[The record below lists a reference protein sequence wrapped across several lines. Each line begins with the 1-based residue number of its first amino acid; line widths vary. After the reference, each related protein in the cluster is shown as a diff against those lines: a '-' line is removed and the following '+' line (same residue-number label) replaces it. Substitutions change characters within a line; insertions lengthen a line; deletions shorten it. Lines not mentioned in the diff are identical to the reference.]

1 MLNIK
6 RTEEFTAWLSKIKD
20 GLTRRRLARRLE
32 KAETG
37 HLGDIKSVGSGIF
50 EMREHFGPGWRMYY
64 IQRGHLLIIMLG
76 GGNKSTQE
84 ADIAKAISLAATI
97 EEDG

>member
-1 MLNIK
+1 
-6 RTEEFTAWLSKIKD
+6 
-20 GLTRRRLARRLE
+20 
-32 KAETG
+32 
-37 HLGDIKSVGSGIF
+37 
-50 EMREHFGPGWRMYY
+50 MYY

-84 ADIAKAISLAATI
+84 ADIAKAISLAAKI